1 MKQLTILLVLLS
13 LSSFGL
19 SASQEELD
27 TFYANQENNLF
38 YMKARSNGHLEDNRN
53 QLVAA
58 CESIVA
64 ERVGNNAKAAEDSLS
79 DEPAIDNCACYESEL
94 KNISD
99 KELFFDNFTA
109 LRYQMSINEAKKNK
123 DQALADQLHQK
134 RIARNTVLVKL
145 AKICGPM

>member
-1 MKQLTILLVLLS
+1 MKKLAILLLVTS
-13 LSSFGL
+13 FSSVGF

-27 TFYANQENNLF
+27 TFYAEQENNLF
-38 YMKARSNGHLEDNRN
+38 YMKARSNGHLEDNRK

-64 ERVGNNAKAAEDSLS
+64 ERKENSANTAEDSPS
-79 DEPAIDNCACYESEL
+79 DEPVINNCACYDNEL

-109 LRYQMSINEAKKNK
+109 LRFQMAIKEAEKNK
-123 DQALADQLHQK
+123 DQALADELHQK